1 MRKNY
6 LNISG
11 KIESNK
17 LAALEGIA
25 HIAASEDIPFF
36 LVGAMAR
43 DWILAKGHNIRTY
56 RATFDIDI
64 GVRVPN
70 WTQYNKLKGELI
82 RTGEFKEAK
91 EFQRIIFQN
100 TLKIDLIPFGP
111 VADKSGN
118 IKWPHDD
125 EIEMRIIG
133 FEEAFVNSQTLWL
146 RDNPI
151 LEIKAV
157 TLAGLAVMKIIS
169 WNDVY
174 PNRKK
179 DAYDLALIMRHYTDA
194 GNRERIFY
202 EHSDLLDAESS
213 DYIDLG
219 VRLLGRDIGQIL
231 TQDIK
236 DKVLDIL
243 DKETGHQEEY
253 SLIVDILGSKVFI
266 GANFNRLL
274 GLLEELKKG
283 IIEEL

>member
-6 LNISG
+6 LDISG
-11 KIESNK
+11 KIEGK
-17 LAALEGIA
+17 ELAALEGIA

-56 RATFDIDI
+56 RATLDIDI
-64 GVRVPN
+64 GVRVLN
-70 WTQYNKLKGELI
+70 WTQYIKLKEGLI

-91 EFQRIIFQN
+91 EFQKLIFKHS
-100 TLKIDLIPFGP
+100 LKIDLIPFGP
-111 VADKSGN
+111 IADKSGN
-118 IKWPHDD
+118 IRWPHDD
-125 EIEMRIIG
+125 EIVMQVIG
-133 FEEAFVNSQTLWL
+133 FEEAFENSQTLRL

-151 LEIKAV
+151 LEIKIV

-169 WNDVY
+169 WGDVY
-174 PNRKK
+174 PHRKK
-179 DAYDLALIMRHYTDA
+179 DAYDLALIMRYYTDA
-194 GNRERIFY
+194 GNRERIFD
-202 EHSDLLDAESS
+202 EHSDLLNSENS

-219 VRLLGRDIGQIL
+219 VRLLGRDVAQIL
-231 TQDIK
+231 TPDIK

-243 DKETGHQEEY
+243 DKETGRQEEY

-274 GLLEELKKG
+274 GLLKELKRG
-283 IIEEL
+283 ILEWL

>member
-6 LNISG
+6 LDISG

-25 HIAASEDIPFF
+25 NIAASEDIPFF

-43 DWILAKGHNIRTY
+43 DLIIAKGHNIRTY
-56 RATFDIDI
+56 RATLDIDI

-70 WTQYNKLKGELI
+70 WTQYNKLKDGLI

-91 EFQRIIFQN
+91 EFQRLIFQN
-100 TLKIDLIPFGP
+100 TLNVDLIPFGP
-111 VADKSGN
+111 IADKSGN
-118 IKWPHDD
+118 IKWPHDN
-125 EIEMRIIG
+125 EIEMQISG
-133 FEEAFVNSQTLWL
+133 FEEAFENSQTLRL

-169 WNDVY
+169 WSDVY
-174 PNRKK
+174 PHRKK
-179 DAYDLALIMRHYTDA
+179 DAYDLALIMRHYADA
-194 GNRERIFY
+194 GNRERIFD
-202 EHSDLLDAESS
+202 EHSDLLDSENS

-253 SLIVDILGSKVFI
+253 RLVADMFGSKVFI
-266 GANFNRLL
+266 GADFNRLFS
-274 GLLEELKKG
+274 LLEELKKG
-283 IIEEL
+283 IIEGL